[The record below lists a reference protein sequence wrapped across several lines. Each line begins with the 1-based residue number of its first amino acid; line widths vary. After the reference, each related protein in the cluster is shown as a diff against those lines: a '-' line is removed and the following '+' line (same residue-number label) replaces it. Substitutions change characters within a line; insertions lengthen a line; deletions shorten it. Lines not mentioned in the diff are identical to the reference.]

1 MRLAAPLALSLAAAG
16 LVVAALPAQAAHES
30 NNRAELTS
38 AIDAGVAG
46 KAVVNYAKG
55 APNEWKS
62 VAQVSGL
69 TPATAYNFTVNG
81 PAGVQLVCSFTT
93 NAQGAGSCTDGEKDL
108 GGFGT
113 AQIRAADG
121 AVVASGSFDRR
132 GGNRVS

>member
-1 MRLAAPLALSLAAAG
+1 MRRTAPLVLSLAAAG

-38 AIDAGVAG
+38 ALDSGVTG
-46 KAVVNYAKG
+46 KSIVNYAKG

-62 VAQVSGL
+62 VARVSGL
-69 TPATAYNFTVNG
+69 TPATAYTFTVNG
-81 PAGVQLVCSFTT
+81 PAGIQEVCSFTT
-93 NAQGAGSCTDGEKDL
+93 NTRGAGGCTDGEKDL

-113 AQIRAADG
+113 AQIRDADG

-132 GGNRVS
+132 GGNRVA